1 MTSSSF
7 YGTYTPEMFE
17 NWTKEHLES
26 LDYDVVLPPKNQI
39 GYDLEIVRPGQKS
52 IAVQCKYYK
61 KHRVNITQVE
71 KFKDWMGMFS
81 TKQQFGEGWIISS
94 NGYSQSALNTFKRSE
109 DDNNLVSLGTIY
121 NDSIRW
127 DYKNPKFNY
136 EDLTPSIPMEVSNP
150 MEVSEIGKKYYIG
163 VFTNKGGTGKTTVAA
178 HLAGAFA
185 LMGKDV
191 ILIDIDPQRNLKML
205 LRNTDDPND
214 SSLYVG
220 NISSG
225 KIAGTITVL
234 DEKEWEIDKKE
245 WEKVNIVI
253 CDCNPTFEENPDD
266 WMEKFDYCIIPTTLN
281 PLGVAKNGDVIQRT
295 LGKISQQNSH
305 TEKFVLCNQYVD
317 NKNDTIVKKRNKL
330 LIDMLKNFVNFKDPK
345 THLIDPKTIAIHRS
359 NALYY
364 WGMHILENAKPE
376 LAFSPRG
383 GRNIPREDFLKLA
396 EYFEKRLFN

>member
-1 MTSSSF
+1 
-7 YGTYTPEMFE
+7 MFE

-26 LDYDVVLPPKNQI
+26 LGYDVVLPSKNQI
-39 GYDLEIVRPGQKS
+39 GYDLKIVRPGRKS

-61 KHRVNITQVE
+61 KRRVNVAQVE

-81 TKQQFGEGWIISS
+81 TKQQFSEGWIISS
-94 NGYSQSALNTFKRSE
+94 NGYSQSALNTFERSE

-136 EDLTPSIPMEVSNP
+136 EDLIPSSPMEI
-150 MEVSEIGKKYYIG
+150 SEIGEKYYIG

-185 LMGKDV
+185 IMGKDV
-191 ILIDIDPQRNLKML
+191 ILIDIDPQRNLKKL

-214 SSLYVG
+214 SSLYMG

-225 KIAGTITVL
+225 KVGGTITVL

-253 CDCNPTFEENPDD
+253 CDCNPTLEKNPDD

-295 LGKISQQNSH
+295 LDKISQQNSH
-305 TEKFVLCNQYVD
+305 TEKFVLCNQYAD
-317 NKNDTIVKKRNKL
+317 NTTAKKRNKL
-330 LIDMLKNFVNFKDPK
+330 LIDMLKNAINFKDSK
-345 THLIDPKTIAIHRS
+345 THLIDPNIVAIHRS
-359 NALYY
+359 DALYY
-364 WGMHILENAKPE
+364 WGMHILENAEPE
-376 LAFSPRG
+376 LAFSSRG
-383 GRNIPREDFLKLA
+383 GKSVPREDFLKLA